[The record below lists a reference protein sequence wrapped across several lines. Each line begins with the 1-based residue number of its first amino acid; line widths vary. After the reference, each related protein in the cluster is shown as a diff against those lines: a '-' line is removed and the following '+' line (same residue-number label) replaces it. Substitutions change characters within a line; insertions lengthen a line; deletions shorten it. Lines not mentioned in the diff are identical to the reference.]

1 MFKFFNKNRWII
13 LSFVGILTL
22 SSGLCFFGEALTL
35 KNNGKAWFL
44 FGTISLILINAGV
57 SLMIGANI
65 YNK

>member
-1 MFKFFNKNRWII
+1 MLKFYKRNRWLI
-13 LSFVGILTL
+13 LSFVGILIL

>member
-1 MFKFFNKNRWII
+1 MLKFCKRNRWLF

>member
-1 MFKFFNKNRWII
+1 MLKFYKRNRWLI
-13 LSFVGILTL
+13 LSFVGILIL

-35 KNNGKAWFL
+35 KNNDKAWFL
-44 FGTISLILINAGV
+44 FGTISLILINAGI

>member
-1 MFKFFNKNRWII
+1 MLKFYKRNRWLI

-22 SSGLCFFGEALTL
+22 SSGLCFFGEALVL
-35 KNNGKAWFL
+35 KNNDKAWFL
-44 FGTISLILINAGV
+44 FGTISLLLINVGV

>member
-1 MFKFFNKNRWII
+1 MFKFYKRNRWLI

-44 FGTISLILINAGV
+44 FGTISLLLINAGV

>member
-1 MFKFFNKNRWII
+1 
-13 LSFVGILTL
+13 
-22 SSGLCFFGEALTL
+22 
-35 KNNGKAWFL
+35 L

>member
-1 MFKFFNKNRWII
+1 MVNFIICWYFNFKLW
-13 LSFVGILTL
+13 VM
-22 SSGLCFFGEALTL
+22 FFGEALTL

-44 FGTISLILINAGV
+44 FGTISLLLINAGV

>member
-1 MFKFFNKNRWII
+1 MLKFYKRNRWLI

-22 SSGLCFFGEALTL
+22 SSELCFFGEALTL
-35 KNNGKAWFL
+35 KNNDKAWFL
-44 FGTISLILINAGV
+44 FGTISLILINSGV

>member
-1 MFKFFNKNRWII
+1 MLKFCKRNRWLF

-57 SLMIGANI
+57 SLIIGANI

>member
-1 MFKFFNKNRWII
+1 MLKFYKRNRWLI

-35 KNNGKAWFL
+35 KNNDKAWFL
-44 FGTISLILINAGV
+44 FGTISLIFINAGV

>member
-1 MFKFFNKNRWII
+1 MLKFCKRNRWLI

>member
-1 MFKFFNKNRWII
+1 MLKFCKRNRWLF

-35 KNNGKAWFL
+35 KNNDKAWFL

>member
-1 MFKFFNKNRWII
+1 MLKFCKRNRWLF

-35 KNNGKAWFL
+35 KNNDKAWFL
-44 FGTISLILINAGV
+44 FGTISLILIKAGV

>member
-1 MFKFFNKNRWII
+1 MLKFYKRNRWLI
-13 LSFVGILTL
+13 LSFVGILIL

-35 KNNGKAWFL
+35 KNNDKAWFL

>member
-1 MFKFFNKNRWII
+1 MFKFYKRNRWLI

-22 SSGLCFFGEALTL
+22 SSGLCFFGEALTF

-44 FGTISLILINAGV
+44 FGTISLLLINAGV

>member
-1 MFKFFNKNRWII
+1 MLKFYKRNRWLI

-22 SSGLCFFGEALTL
+22 SSGLCFFVEALTL
-35 KNNGKAWFL
+35 KNNDKAWFL
-44 FGTISLILINAGV
+44 FGTISLLLINAGV